1 MKESTEVTA
10 VSPAKSHKGLIISL
24 VVLLVLA
31 LGGAGTSGYFFV
43 QETKDHDSTIKQL
56 DSQTKI
62 VNDNAQLIRDSKLE
76 PAFRSVMQTSA
87 NRNCSSGSA
96 IVFNTT
102 TSLEK
107 NSDGSTKKYIA
118 VGQAV
123 CNEGD
128 SVQSGK
134 VLFVAVQSYDSI
146 TWEGSYVAPSKLP
159 KYIFN
164 TDPALYNRKFNNPAT
179 F

>member
-1 MKESTEVTA
+1 MQKPLETESVA
-10 VSPAKSHKGLIISL
+10 PVKNRKWLIITL
-24 VVLLVLA
+24 VILLILA
-31 LGGAGTSGYFFV
+31 LGGAGTLGYFFV

-123 CNEGD
+123 CNDGD
-128 SVQSGK
+128 SAQSGK
-134 VLFVAVQSYDSI
+134 ILFVAVQSYDSI